1 MVQAIITQLSPQAQ
15 AFVQKTTQPT
25 PKYYCSTCIKLKD
38 GYFCDCFIR
47 PVDAAHNRCFNH
59 SNYSQRFIVF
69 KAPENLDTMVEEQEK
84 KRYA

>member
-1 MVQAIITQLSPQAQ
+1 MVQALLGQLSPQAQ
-15 AFVQKTTQPT
+15 AYVNKTTMPI
-25 PKYYCSTCIKLKD
+25 PKYTCASCTKLKD

-47 PVDAAHNRCFNH
+47 PVDKDNNKCFNH
-59 SNYSQRFIVF
+59 SNYVARVVVF